1 MFTRSTF
8 GTPDMIEQHRL
19 LSEAAELVDQ
29 GVLRTTLTKVFGHL
43 SAAEL
48 RRAHAQLESGTTIGK
63 IVLEVKH

>member
-1 MFTRSTF
+1 MTSIF
-8 GTPDMIEQHRL
+8 GR
-19 LSEAAELVDQ
+19 
-29 GVLRTTLTKVFGHL
+29 L